1 MKRTI
6 IALAAC
12 FGALVC
18 VSGAAPVEPAA
29 TAAETSAVLD
39 TVETEPVEMSAVTD
53 TTAEAAE
60 AETEEAEAEEP
71 APAEETEPE
80 AETAAPVLNTDEIYL
95 LANVMAGECYQS
107 EWEDMIKVGMA
118 TLNRVDSSDPSFPDT
133 LYGVVTQPHQMNY
146 VAGRSIAQVYI
157 DAATEVYSTWQAI
170 KAGAQLSWDYS
181 ILFWGAGG
189 GTTNIFRSTY

>member
-12 FGALVC
+12 FGALAC
-18 VSGAAPVEPAA
+18 VSGAAPAEPVV
-29 TAAETSAVLD
+29 TAAEPSAVLD
-39 TVETEPVEMSAVTD
+39 TVETVAPEVLPVTD
-53 TTAEAAE
+53 TTTEAAE
-60 AETEEAEAEEP
+60 TEAEETQVEET

-80 AETAAPVLNTDEIYL
+80 TETAAPALNTDEIYL

-107 EWEDMIKVGMA
+107 EWEDMIRVGMA

-146 VAGRSIAQVYI
+146 IAGRSIAQVYV

-181 ILFWGAGG
+181 ILYWGAGG

>member
-6 IALAAC
+6 IALAVC
-12 FGALVC
+12 VGALAC
-18 VSGAAPVEPAA
+18 VSGTAPVEPAA
-29 TAAETSAVLD
+29 HAAEPSAAVEV
-39 TVETEPVEMSAVTD
+39 VETIEAEPEELSVVAD
-53 TTAEAAE
+53 TTEPAEAQTDEAAPAE
-60 AETEEAEAEEP
+60 MAETETT
-71 APAEETEPE
+71 APE
-80 AETAAPVLNTDEIYL
+80 LNTEELYL

-157 DAATEVYSTWQAI
+157 DAATEVYTTWQAI
-170 KAGAQLSWDYS
+170 KAGAELYWDYS

-189 GTTNIFRSTY
+189 GTTNVFRSTY